1 VVLLVPRP
9 DHLPRQAGP
18 ILAFVPADPTTV
30 TIPTELLPRDGRFGS
45 GPSKIRPEQVSALAE
60 AGRSLLGTS
69 HRQKPVRAVVGR
81 IRAGLGALFDLPDG
95 YEVVLGNGGS
105 TAFWDVA
112 TSCLVE
118 RRSAHGVHGEF
129 GSKFATSVTA
139 APFLEPPAVYRA
151 DPGSV
156 ALPEFTPGVDAYAWP
171 HNETS
176 TGALAPVH
184 RIAGAGD
191 ALVLVD
197 GTSAAGGVLVD
208 VAATDVYYFA
218 PQKSFASD
226 GGLWLAL
233 ASPAAIERAARI
245 EGGGRWVPPFLS
257 FTAAVTNSRL
267 DQTLNTPA
275 VATLVM
281 LAEQIDWMLANG
293 GLPWAAQRT
302 ATSSGHLYSW
312 ADARDYAQPFVNDP
326 AHRSPVVVTIDL
338 SSDVDAK
345 AVAAVLRRHGVVDV
359 EPYRR
364 LGRNQLRVATF
375 PAVDP
380 EDVLALTACL
390 DHVVEALA

>member
-1 VVLLVPRP
+1 M
-9 DHLPRQAGP
+9 
-18 ILAFVPADPTTV
+18 PADPTTV
-30 TIPTELLPRDGRFGS
+30 TIPAELLPRDGRFGS
-45 GPSKIRPEQVSALAE
+45 GPSKIRPEQVSALAG

-81 IRAGLGALFDLPDG
+81 IRAGLAALFDLPDG

-129 GSKFATSVTA
+129 GSKFATSVAA
-139 APFLEPPAVYRA
+139 APFLEPPAVHRA
-151 DPGSV
+151 DPGSA
-156 ALPEFTPGVDAYAWP
+156 ALPELTPGVDTYAWP

-312 ADARDYAQPFVNDP
+312 ADARDYAQPFVSDP

-345 AVAAVLRRHGVVDV
+345 AVATVLRRHGVVDV

-375 PAVDP
+375 PAVEP

-390 DHVVEALA
+390 DHVVDALA